1 LERTLTL
8 LVHGDVV
15 SCHLADVEG
24 VDALDIAR
32 LTGLKAPTANE

>member
-1 LERTLTL
+1 
-8 LVHGDVV
+8 VV
-15 SCHLADVEG
+15 SWHLADVEG